1 MKNNEIIVLKDE
13 KSISYKNKNYQ
24 NDDGFF
30 NIQNIFISSILAFST
45 IIIIQFITI
54 LDLKKYKNNCFQKN
68 IKTIIIV

>member
-1 MKNNEIIVLKDE
+1 MMNSEIIVLKNE
-13 KSISYKNKNYQ
+13 KSFSNKNYQ
-24 NDDGFF
+24 NGVGFF